1 MLPEAN
7 LKSASIPQ
15 TSDIRNDVARAL
27 AEDLGDG
34 DLTAALIPASLQA
47 QAFVIS
53 REPAVVC
60 GTAWFDEVF
69 RSLDPGI
76 RVHWQVNDGDAVAPD
91 QQLCAISGP
100 ARALLSGERTALNF
114 LQTLSGTAT
123 RAQRYAAAVAGTKA
137 KVLDTRKTIPGLRL
151 AQKYA
156 VRRGGCYNHRIGLY
170 DAILIKENHILAA
183 GSVAQA
189 VAAARRIAA
198 DKTAEVEVETLEEL
212 REALAAGAEIILL
225 DNFSVDDLKQAVAIA
240 QGRAKLEASG
250 GITLDNIRL
259 IAETGVDYI
268 SVGGI
273 TKDVQAVDLSMRFK
287 AK

>member
-1 MLPEAN
+1 LESA
-7 LKSASIPQ
+7 LKSVPTPQAS
-15 TSDIRNDVARAL
+15 DVHNDVARAL
-27 AEDLGDG
+27 AEDLGSG
-34 DLTAALIPASLQA
+34 DITASLIPTSLQA

-69 RSLDPGI
+69 RSLDPQ
-76 RVHWQVNDGDAVAPD
+76 VHIQWHVRDGDAVEPE
-91 QQLCAISGP
+91 QKLCTLTGP

-123 RAQRYAAAVAGTKA
+123 RARRYAAAVAGTHA

-156 VRRGGCYNHRIGLY
+156 VRCGGCHNHRIGLY

-183 GSVAQA
+183 GSVTQA
-189 VAAARRIAA
+189 VAAARTVSAGKPVEI
-198 DKTAEVEVETLEEL
+198 EVESLEEL
-212 REALAAGAEIILL
+212 REALTAAADIILL
-225 DNFSVDDLKQAVAIA
+225 DNFTVEALTQAVAIN
-240 QGRAKLEASG
+240 QGRTKLEASG
-250 GITLDNIRL
+250 GITLNNIRR